1 MRSLILDMPNG
12 RALVEELDLA
22 TELMMSIPIELVG
35 GEHWQAAFDRQQ
47 LAFKAWR
54 SYLLCIAKHPKR
66 DAQCEISKIA

>member
-35 GEHWQAAFDRQQ
+35 GEQWQAAVSIQG
-47 LAFKAWR
+47 LALIPSLHSQA
-54 SYLLCIAKHPKR
+54 SEA
-66 DAQCEISKIA
+66 